1 MAIARKK
8 LFDPTHGPWIHA
20 ISRCVRRAFL
30 CGGRDGRY
38 DHRRAWIEDRLE
50 LLTRVFACEVA
61 AYAVMSNHLHVVVRM
76 RPQEPGGWSA
86 DEVCRRWMSIFP
98 RNYLSDGTPVLPSEA
113 TIVAQAADWRWVA
126 EKRTRLA
133 DLGWF
138 MRSLKEPIARRA
150 NREDECT
157 GAFWEG
163 RFDSIPLL
171 DQPAL
176 IACMAYVDLNPIRA
190 RLATTPEA
198 SRHTGVRQRICARQR
213 VVATER
219 VTARGGDQA
228 LARSG
233 LKASEP
239 TSRQWVAPL
248 ERCIVGDALAN
259 KRLSTD
265 DYLTLVDATG
275 RVIRAGKRGAIPATL
290 APILARLDLQV
301 EDWIAT
307 MLGWRQMRGSAVGG
321 WDARTAEAARR
332 GTRWVK
338 NHCPLF
344 ARAAAA

>member
-1 MAIARKK
+1 MAIARKR

-20 ISRCVRRAFL
+20 ISRCVRRAHL

-38 DHRRAWIEDRLE
+38 DHRRAWMEERLE
-50 LLTRVFACEVA
+50 LLSRVFACEIA
-61 AYAVMSNHLHVVVRM
+61 AYAVMSNHFHVVVRM
-76 RPQEPGGWSA
+76 RPQEPAGWSA
-86 DEVCRRWMSIFP
+86 VEVATRWMSIFP
-98 RNYLSDGTPVLPSEA
+98 RTYLSDGTPVLPSEA
-113 TIVAQAADWRWVA
+113 TIAAQAADWRWIA
-126 EKRTRLA
+126 EKRGRLA

-150 NREDECT
+150 NREDACS

-190 RLATTPEA
+190 KMAATPET
-198 SRHTGVRQRICARQR
+198 SRHTGVRQRIRARQR
-213 VVATER
+213 VVATSR
-219 VTARGGDQA
+219 VAARGGDQA
-228 LARSG
+228 LAASG
-233 LKASEP
+233 LADRAP
-239 TSRQWVAPL
+239 TPNWIVPV
-248 ERCIVGDALAN
+248 ERCIVGEALAN

-275 RVIRAGKRGAIPATL
+275 RVIRPGKRGAIPASL
-290 APILARLDLQV
+290 APILARLDLRV
-301 EDWIAT
+301 EGWIAT

-321 WDARTAEAARR
+321 SEARIAEAARR

-344 ARAAAA
+344 SRRTAA

>member
-1 MAIARKK
+1 M
-8 LFDPTHGPWIHA
+8 
-20 ISRCVRRAFL
+20 
-30 CGGRDGRY
+30 
-38 DHRRAWIEDRLE
+38 EERLE
-50 LLTRVFACEVA
+50 LLSRVFACEIA

-76 RPQEPGGWSA
+76 RPQEPVGWTA
-86 DEVCRRWMSIFP
+86 MEVATRWLSIFP
-98 RNYLSDGTPVLPSEA
+98 RAYLSDGTPVLPSEA
-113 TIVAQAADWRWVA
+113 TIAAQAADWKWIA
-126 EKRTRLA
+126 EKRGRLA

-150 NREDECT
+150 NREDDCS

-171 DQPAL
+171 DQSAL

-190 RLATTPEA
+190 KMAATPEA
-198 SRHTGVRQRICARQR
+198 SRHTGVRQRIRARQR
-213 VVATER
+213 AVATAR
-219 VTARGGDQA
+219 LAARGGDRA
-228 LARSG
+228 LAKRG
-233 LKASEP
+233 VAKEAAP
-239 TSRQWVAPL
+239 APDWVVPV
-248 ERCIVGDALAN
+248 ERCIVGEALAN

-275 RVIRAGKRGAIPATL
+275 RAIRPGKRGAIPASL

-301 EDWIAT
+301 EEWIAT

-321 WDARTAEAARR
+321 AAARAAEAARR

-344 ARAAAA
+344 AGGNAA

>member
-1 MAIARKK
+1 
-8 LFDPTHGPWIHA
+8 
-20 ISRCVRRAFL
+20 
-30 CGGRDGRY
+30 
-38 DHRRAWIEDRLE
+38 
-50 LLTRVFACEVA
+50 
-61 AYAVMSNHLHVVVRM
+61 
-76 RPQEPGGWSA
+76 
-86 DEVCRRWMSIFP
+86 MSIFP
-98 RNYLSDGTPVLPSEA
+98 RNYLSDGTPVLPSDA

-126 EKRTRLA
+126 EKRSRLA

-150 NREDECT
+150 NREDKCT

-190 RLATTPEA
+190 KMAATPEA
-198 SRHTGVRQRICARQR
+198 SRHTGIRQRIRARQR

-219 VTARGGDQA
+219 VATRGGEAA

-233 LKASEP
+233 LKDPGAAP
-239 TSRQWVAPL
+239 RAWVVAV
-248 ERCIVGDALAN
+248 EKCIVGEALAN
-259 KRLSTD
+259 KRISTD

-275 RVIRAGKRGAIPATL
+275 RVIRPGKRGAIPASL

-321 WDARTAEAARR
+321 CGARIAEATRR

-338 NHCPLF
+338 NYCPLF
-344 ARAAAA
+344 ARGVAA